1 MHKIFWSLFVLISL
15 GCSESIIIP
24 ETAESDLNFFPVQT
38 GQYRI
43 YDVDEVIF
51 TVLSSDTSHYELK
64 ESVVD
69 SFLNTANS
77 ISYVVNR
84 ETRLT
89 SSEPWS
95 LDSVWTARISNT
107 QAVLVENNVNIIK
120 LVFPIEQGL
129 SWNGNELNSRNEKQF
144 TYDLNVPDTILFE
157 NKFSNNLKVVQ
168 SDIPE
173 NLINRDERFEIYEKG
188 VGLVIKSTITIEFCQ
203 MDCPETKSIESGR
216 IFKATLKEYGS
227 E

>member
-1 MHKIFWSLFVLISL
+1 MHRVFFSLFVLVFL
-15 GCSESIIIP
+15 GCSESTIIP
-24 ETAESDLNFFPVQT
+24 DTTESDLNYFPIQT

-51 TVLSSDTSHYELK
+51 TVLRSDTSHYELK

-69 SFLNTANS
+69 SFLNSTNS
-77 ISYVVNR
+77 ITYVVNR

-89 SSEPWS
+89 TSEPWS

-107 QAVLVENNVNIIK
+107 QAVLVENNINIIK

-129 SWNGNELNSRNEKQF
+129 SWDGNELNSRNEKQF
-144 TYDLNVPDTILFE
+144 TYDLNVPDTTLFE
-157 NKFSNNLKVVQ
+157 NQFSDGLKVVQ

-173 NLINRDERFEIYEKG
+173 NFINRDERFEIYVKG
-188 VGLVIKSTITIEFCQ
+188 VGLIIKSTITLEFCQ
-203 MDCPETKSIESGR
+203 MDCPETKSIDSGR

>member
-1 MHKIFWSLFVLISL
+1 MHRVFFSLFVLILL
-15 GCSESIIIP
+15 GCSESTIIP
-24 ETAESDLNFFPVQT
+24 ETTESDLHYFPVQT

-51 TVLSSDTSHYELK
+51 TVLGSDTSHYELK

-69 SFLNTANS
+69 SFVNTTNS
-77 ISYVVNR
+77 ISYIVNR

-89 SSEPWS
+89 TSEPWS
-95 LDSVWTARISNT
+95 LDSVWTARISNI

-144 TYDLNVPDTILFE
+144 TYDLNVPDTTLFE
-157 NKFSNNLKVVQ
+157 NQFSDGLRVVQ
-168 SDIPE
+168 SNIPE
-173 NLINRDERFEIYEKG
+173 NLINRDERFEIYAKG
-188 VGLVIKSTITIEFCQ
+188 VGLIIKSTITLEFCQ